1 MSTDKSGTTASRK
14 SILKFT
20 SILSAGTF
28 LSRILG
34 FIRDMIFANMLGT
47 AAMADAFFVAFRIP
61 NMLRDLVGEGAT
73 NSALVPVLSEY
84 AEKKDIKKTN
94 EFLSVVVSWAVLI
107 LGGLTILGIIF
118 APVVV
123 RVIAPGFT
131 ADEGKLQ
138 TTINLTRIMFPY
150 LIFIGLTA
158 YSMGVLYTYHSFLA
172 PAFSSCFLNVVMIV
186 STIIASEHMNE
197 AVYILAAGVL
207 VGGVAQLVYQW
218 IPLKKLG
225 LHWQKP
231 LTLRHD
237 GAIKM
242 GKLLLPR
249 LWGSAVYQ
257 SNVFVDTFCASLS
270 SIVGAGGIS
279 AIYYSNRIIQF
290 PLGIFGV
297 ALVSATLP
305 TLSGYAARKDLDGLR
320 STVLFSLK
328 NILFML
334 LPSSVLAMVLAV
346 PIVRVVFERGQFDPY
361 STAITAQALAY
372 YAIGLWAFGAM
383 KITVCTFHAL
393 QDTRTPV
400 KIASVGLLLNLILNF
415 ALMYPL
421 KVGGIALASSL
432 SGIIGFLIL
441 LYLLNKKIGG
451 LAPEIIDFFWRMS
464 VPLLFLAVVTLKVY
478 NTVPIENAWLKL
490 SLVMVVGV
498 LSFFGAAW
506 IFKVEPA
513 AVCVNWLMKE
523 IKRVVIASRTK

>member
-1 MSTDKSGTTASRK
+1 MSTDKSCTTASRK
-14 SILKFT
+14 SILKST
-20 SILSAGTF
+20 SILSVGTF
-28 LSRILG
+28 CSRVLG

-84 AEKKDIKKTN
+84 VEKKDIKKTN
-94 EFLSVVVSWAVLI
+94 EFLNAVVSWAILI

-118 APVVV
+118 APLVV
-123 RVIAPGFT
+123 RVIAPGFST
-131 ADEGKLQ
+131 DDGKLQ

-158 YSMGVLYTYHSFLA
+158 YSMGVLYTYHSFVV
-172 PAFSSCFLNVVMIV
+172 PAFSSCFLNIILIV
-186 STIIASEHMNE
+186 STIIAGQYIDH
-197 AVYILAAGVL
+197 AVYILAVGVL
-207 VGGVAQLVYQW
+207 LGGVAQLVYQW
-218 IPLKKLG
+218 IPLRKLG
-225 LHWQKP
+225 LRWQKP

-242 GKLLLPR
+242 GKLLMPR

-279 AIYYSNRIIQF
+279 AIYYSSRVIQF

-297 ALVSATLP
+297 ALASATLP
-305 TLSGYAARKDLDGLR
+305 ALSGYAVRKDYDGLR

-346 PIVRVVFERGQFDPY
+346 PIVRVVFERGQFGQH
-361 STAITAQALAY
+361 STMITADALGY

-400 KIASVGLLLNLILNF
+400 KTAGVGLLLNLILNF
-415 ALMYPL
+415 VLMYPL

-432 SGIIGFLIL
+432 SGIAGFLML
-441 LYLLNKKIGG
+441 FYLLHKKIGG
-451 LAPEIIDFFWRMS
+451 LASEIIDFFWKMS
-464 VPLLFLAVVTLKVY
+464 VPLLILAIMTLWVY
-478 NTVPIENAWLKL
+478 NIVLIENLWIKL
-490 SLVMVVGV
+490 GVAMVAGI
-498 LSFFGAAW
+498 LSFLGAAW
-506 IFKVEPA
+506 IFKIEQ
-513 AVCVNWLMKE
+513 AVACVNWLS
-523 IKRVVIASRTK
+523 KRFK